1 MLLAGLLV
9 STAGLALFL
18 ASLIRVVRANPGR
31 RVPYWREAEIT
42 PKWAI
47 AMRAGAAGLLVLGVG
62 LAAAEVGVAW
72 PWGIVPLVLVWFV
85 LAIAVIATHNARIRR

>member
-1 MLLAGLLV
+1 MLIAGLLV

-62 LAAAEVGVAW
+62 LASTAADVAW
-72 PWGIVPLVLVWFV
+72 PWGALPLLLVWV
-85 LAIAVIATHNARIRR
+85 ALTIAVIATHNARIRR

>member
-9 STAGLALFL
+9 ATAGLALFL

-47 AMRAGAAGLLVLGVG
+47 LMRMGAGGAIVLGVTMTAG
-62 LAAAEVGVAW
+62 AGGSNWWWVLPPLFALIVVA
-72 PWGIVPLVLVWFV
+72 IT
-85 LAIAVIATHNARIRR
+85 VIATHNARIRR